1 MRTRRPSFLAT
12 AQISHARLSLSDFA
26 ALASCTTLEHL
37 HVCFSYAGPRPLPFS
52 ISPTTQPHQLAAA
65 EALAVTASRLV
76 APEGQHTMVT
86 RLRRKSSLSTATG
99 GSQHTAGGSMAAGG
113 SAGGNGTA
121 HVCVVHPPPIVLSP
135 LIMLR
140 KLQSLEVVEVED
152 EIRAAEMRL
161 AAAGVARTGGITG
174 PSGALR
180 PRSARSAS
188 VGAAG
193 PATRTRAAS
202 ARASGGGAAA
212 ARRSVEPAE
221 TRAGAAA
228 AAGATASGSKGSAA
242 SAAGAGPGASQQ
254 AGPHMPLSRSG
265 LRQFLRQLAAMPELT
280 SLHLS
285 LLRPDGEEHA
295 DGGGSGDAGPSGSVP
310 VAAAQ
315 PPPLP
320 DCGCL
325 KSCFAAADKR
335 PPPRMDAVEI
345 SGCLGRSRVL
355 ETYCVSLGAP
365 LQGGRVSSG
374 GMGGVVGGGVVATSV
389 FGEWLRP
396 SAWPQLEEGAEG
408 SGAGAGVGAIG
419 R

>member
-1 MRTRRPSFLAT
+1 M
-12 AQISHARLSLSDFA
+12 

-99 GSQHTAGGSMAAGG
+99 GSQHTAGGGAGTGGGAVG
-113 SAGGNGTA
+113 SGTA

-135 LIMLR
+135 LVMLR

-161 AAAGVARTGGITG
+161 AAAEAAGTGGGAG
-174 PSGALR
+174 PSGVLR

-188 VGAAG
+188 VGASG

-202 ARASGGGAAA
+202 ARASGGGAGA

-221 TRAGAAA
+221 AGAGAAA
-228 AAGATASGSKGSAA
+228 AAGATASGSKGPAA
-242 SAAGAGPGASQQ
+242 SAAGAGPGASRQ

-285 LLRPDGEEHA
+285 LLRPDGEQPA
-295 DGGGSGDAGPSGSVP
+295 DGGAGDAGPSGSAPAV
-310 VAAAQ
+310 AAQ

-325 KSCFAAADKR
+325 RSCFAAADKR
-335 PPPRMDAVEI
+335 PPPRMDVVEI

-374 GMGGVVGGGVVATSV
+374 VMGGAVGGGVVASSV

-396 SAWPQLEEGAEG
+396 SAWPQLEDGGEG
-408 SGAGAGVGAIG
+408 SGAGPGDAGGATG